1 MKEAE
6 TTYNENLKYTYFNSK
21 IGFTL
26 QSQLLL
32 APLCLD
38 DSNEIINQKINL
50 VARYIDLLIFTRVTN
65 YKSVEHSTIKNYV
78 FNVTKDIRRCY
89 IPTLKSKL
97 RENFE
102 KLGYDYDSTLISF
115 GLNAFVKKYIK
126 NILAR
131 ITSFIE
137 KNTGV
142 SSNYVDYMNTDAKN
156 TFEIEHITT
165 DHYEWF
171 TSEYSDLEEYKRYR
185 NSIGGLLLL
194 RKSINASL
202 NDKLYDYKLTK
213 YCSNEGNIYTE
224 TL

>member
-1 MKEAE
+1 M
-6 TTYNENLKYTYFNSK
+6 F
-21 IGFTL
+21 
-26 QSQLLL
+26 
-32 APLCLD
+32 
-38 DSNEIINQKINL
+38 
-50 VARYIDLLIFTRVTN
+50 
-65 YKSVEHSTIKNYV
+65 
-78 FNVTKDIRRCY
+78 
-89 IPTLKSKL
+89 
-97 RENFE
+97 
-102 KLGYDYDSTLISF
+102 ISF
-115 GLNAFVKKYIK
+115 GLNAFAKKYIK

-137 KNTGV
+137 ENTGV

-156 TFEIEHITT
+156 TVEIEHITT